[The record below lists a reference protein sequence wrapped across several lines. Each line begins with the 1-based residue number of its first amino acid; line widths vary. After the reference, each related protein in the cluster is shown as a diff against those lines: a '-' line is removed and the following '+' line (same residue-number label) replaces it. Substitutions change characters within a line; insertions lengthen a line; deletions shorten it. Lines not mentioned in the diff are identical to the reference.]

1 MVDTSPATAGNIRN
15 LTVRNLLAS
24 YSAIIDELRRREIV
38 RSSNSPL
45 GDYAERLFCAA
56 FKWDPENNSTAGYDA
71 KDRAG
76 VRYQI
81 KARRLTQHNP
91 SRQLSAIRN
100 IDDKPFD
107 ILAGLL
113 VSETFDVARAA
124 FIPFEIVRARS
135 VHVVHTNSRKF
146 LLRDDIWTLPGVRDV
161 TDELRAAASEL

>member
-1 MVDTSPATAGNIRN
+1 MRN
-15 LTVRNLLAS
+15 
-24 YSAIIDELRRREIV
+24 D
-38 RSSNSPL
+38 SSV
-45 GDYAERLFCAA
+45 AA

-113 VSETFDVARAA
+113 VSETFTRTSRVHSVRNRSRSISARRPHQQPE
-124 FIPFEIVRARS
+124 IPSARRYLDITRS
-135 VHVVHTNSRKF
+135 ARRYRRTACRRLGTLKRSLRVHPSHSSGRQG
-146 LLRDDIWTLPGVRDV
+146 RQ
-161 TDELRAAASEL
+161 